1 MSVNPNKL
9 FITLAQLDRA
19 IDASMPQIYQKFY
32 QLTPIK
38 TGNARSNTSLNG
50 RTIRGTYP
58 YAGVLDA
65 GRGFRDG
72 QMRGS
77 TQAPNGMSQ
86 PTIDYAKQIILQ
98 KLKSVGI

>member
-1 MSVNPNKL
+1 MSVNTNNL
-9 FITLAQLDRA
+9 IITFKQLDQA
-19 IDASMPQIYQKFY
+19 IDASMPQIYQRFY
-32 QLTPIK
+32 QLTPVK

-50 RTIRGTYP
+50 RTIQAQYP

-98 KLKSVGI
+98 KIKSVGI